1 MENERKTEASCEESK
16 QEKAV
21 KKADARVGRLN
32 RIFDRLILP
41 MIGFTVTLAIFAALF
56 GGSCMDSCAGKLL
69 ADGPAADTENG
80 AAVSVNKDFYQKRDK
95 IMSKIDENRDLLT
108 QNGFIVSDQYD
119 ENLAARKNYDDD
131 TYSIDYFADG
141 KCRAILRQNAG
152 EDADYISVVLGI
164 YSEGLVTVDLSAGDR
179 LYLAAFTDDG
189 FISPSPNNIDAA
201 EKILEI
207 VPREY
212 LRELLAMYK
221 DAWTPVLG

>member
-1 MENERKTEASCEESK
+1 MENERKTESSCEESK

-21 KKADARVGRLN
+21 KKADARVGSLN

-41 MIGFTVTLAIFAALF
+41 MIGFTVALAIFAALF

-69 ADGPAADTENG
+69 AADTEDG
-80 AAVSVNKDFYQKRDK
+80 AAVSGSKDFYQKRDK

-141 KCRAILRQNAG
+141 QCRAILRQNAG

-164 YSEGLVTVDLSAGDR
+164 YSEGLVTVDLSAGDS

-189 FISPSPNNIDAA
+189 FINPSPNNIDAA

-207 VPREY
+207 VPREV

-221 DAWTPVLG
+221 DAWAPVLG